1 MIESGS
7 AHISITE
14 GFMTTTWQID
24 TLDNGLR
31 IVTTPMP
38 TAQSV
43 NVCIFVGV
51 GSRMEERRTNGICH
65 YLEHM
70 LFKGSKKRPTAL
82 DISQAIEGAGGG
94 LNAFTNKEFTGYW
107 AHLPFDRLDLAVD
120 VLADMVRN
128 PLLDA
133 AEIDRER
140 TVVQQEIRR
149 AHDQPS
155 AWASELLSRACYGD
169 QPIGWPVAGTE
180 ESVEAMRR
188 DDFVDHMAA
197 WYVPENTVVAVAGN
211 ATPAQARALIEERL
225 ADVRGHPLPSFA
237 PAAPGLPA
245 EHVQVEARDTDQS
258 NLYFGMRAI
267 SRTDPDR
274 YALTVLNSLLGR
286 GMSSRLFKE
295 VRERRGLAYSVG
307 SSVSRHHDTGVLAVS
322 AGVGPEKVEEAGRVI
337 LEEVFKLVDEPVP
350 EDELSRARDFTIGN
364 FRLSLETTMAL
375 TQWTGENL
383 VTTGEIEEIDEVVVK
398 LAAVTANDVRRVAR
412 RLFTRDNVAMSLVGP
427 QADAGLLERVL
438 V

>member
-1 MIESGS
+1 
-7 AHISITE
+7 
-14 GFMTTTWQID
+14 MTTTWQID

-65 YLEHM
+65 FLEHM
-70 LFKGSKKRPTAL
+70 LFKGSAKRPTAL

-107 AHLPFDRLDLAVD
+107 THMPFDRLDLAVD
-120 VLADMVRN
+120 VLADMVRH
-128 PLLDA
+128 PLLDGV
-133 AEIDRER
+133 EMDRER

-149 AHDQPS
+149 AHDQPA
-155 AWASELLSRACYGD
+155 AWAGELLSRACYGD
-169 QPIGWPVAGTE
+169 QPIGWPIAGTE
-180 ESVEAMRR
+180 ESVETVRR
-188 DDFVDHMAA
+188 DDFVGHMAA

-211 ATPAQARALIEERL
+211 TTAAQVAALVEERMVD
-225 ADVRGHPLPSFA
+225 AERRAMPSLV
-237 PAAPGLPA
+237 AATPGLPT
-245 EHVQVEARDTDQS
+245 ERVQVEARDTDQS
-258 NLYFGMRAI
+258 NLYYGLRAI

-274 YALTVLNSLLGR
+274 YALTILNSLLGR

-307 SSVSRHHDTGVLAVS
+307 SSVSRHRDTGVIAVS
-322 AGVGPEKVEEAGRVI
+322 AGVSPEKAEEAGKVI
-337 LEEVFKLVDEPVP
+337 LEEVFKLVDEAVP
-350 EDELSRARDFTIGN
+350 EEELTRARDFTVGN

-383 VTTGEIEEIDEVVVK
+383 VTTGEIEEIDDVVAS
-398 LAAVTANDVRRVAR
+398 LSAVTAADMQRVAK
-412 RLFTRDNVAMSLVGP
+412 RLFSRDNVAMSLVGP
-427 QADAGLLERVL
+427 GADAGLLEKTL
-438 V
+438 PG

>member
-1 MIESGS
+1 
-7 AHISITE
+7 
-14 GFMTTTWQID
+14 MTTTWQID

-31 IVTTPMP
+31 LVTTPMP

-70 LFKGSKKRPTAL
+70 LFKGSTKRPTAQA
-82 DISQAIEGAGGG
+82 ISETIEGAGGG

-107 AHLPFDRLDLAVD
+107 THMPYDRLDLAVD
-120 VLADMVRN
+120 VLADMVRD
-128 PLLDA
+128 PLLDP

-140 TVVQQEIRR
+140 SVVEQEIRR
-149 AHDQPS
+149 AHDQPG

-169 QPIGWPVAGTE
+169 QPIGWPIAGTE
-180 ESVEAMRR
+180 ETVEAIHRE
-188 DDFVDHMAA
+188 DFVGHMAK

-211 ATPAQARALIEERL
+211 TTPDDVRRLIEERL
-225 ADVRGHPLPSFA
+225 IDVKAKPVPSFA
-237 PAAPGLPA
+237 PASSGLPA
-245 EHVQVEARDTDQS
+245 DHVQVEARDIDQS
-258 NLYFGMRAI
+258 NLFFGLRAI

-274 YALTVLNSLLGR
+274 YPLTILNSLLGR

-307 SSVSRHHDTGVLAVS
+307 SGVSRHHDTGVMSVS
-322 AGVGPEKVEEAGRVI
+322 AGVSPEKVEEAGKVI
-337 LEEVFKLVDEPVP
+337 LAEVFKLVDEPVP
-350 EDELSRARDFTIGN
+350 EEELTRARDFTVGN

-375 TQWTGENL
+375 TQWTGEEL
-383 VTTGEIEEIDEVVVK
+383 VTTGEIERIDDVVEK
-398 LAAVTANDVRRVAR
+398 LSAVTAADIQRVAR
-412 RLFTRDNVAMSLVGP
+412 RLFTKDNVAMSLVGP
-427 QADAGLLERVL
+427 KADPAVFDRVL
-438 V
+438 PA

>member
-1 MIESGS
+1 M
-7 AHISITE
+7 A
-14 GFMTTTWQID
+14 TTWQID

-31 IVTTPMP
+31 IVTTPMA

-70 LFKGSKKRPTAL
+70 LFKGSAKRPTAM
-82 DISQAIEGAGGG
+82 DISQAVEGAGGG

-107 AHLPFDRLDLAVD
+107 AHMPFDRLDLAVD
-120 VLADMVRN
+120 VLADMVRH
-128 PLLDA
+128 PLLDG

-149 AHDQPS
+149 AHDQPA
-155 AWASELLSRACYGD
+155 AWAGELLSRACYGD
-169 QPIGWPVAGTE
+169 QPIGWPIAGTE
-180 ESVEAMRR
+180 ESVEAMQR
-188 DDFVDHMAA
+188 DDFVAHMAA
-197 WYVPENTVVAVAGN
+197 WYAPENVVVAVAGN
-211 ATPAQARALIEERL
+211 TTPGQVVTLIEERMVD
-225 ADVRGHPLPSFA
+225 AEKRAVPSFVVA
-237 PAAPGLPA
+237 TPGLPA
-245 EHVQVEARDTDQS
+245 ERVQVESRDTDQS
-258 NLYFGMRAI
+258 NLYYGLRAI

-274 YALTVLNSLLGR
+274 YPLTILNSLLGR

-307 SSVSRHHDTGVLAVS
+307 SSVSRHHDTGVMAVS
-322 AGVGPEKVEEAGRVI
+322 AGVSPEKAEEAGKVI

-350 EDELSRARDFTIGN
+350 EDELTRARDFTVGN

-383 VTTGEIEEIDEVVVK
+383 VNTGEIEEIDDVVSK
-398 LAAVTANDVRRVAR
+398 LAAVTSADVQRVAR

-427 QADAGLLERVL
+427 RADPELLEKTLPR
-438 V
+438 

>member
-1 MIESGS
+1 
-7 AHISITE
+7 
-14 GFMTTTWQID
+14 MTTTWQID

-31 IVTTPMP
+31 VVTTPMP

-51 GSRMEERRTNGICH
+51 GSRMEERRVNGICH

-82 DISQAIEGAGGG
+82 DISQAVEGAGGG

-107 AHLPFDRLDLAVD
+107 AHMPFDRLDLAVD

-180 ESVEAMRR
+180 ETVDGIQR
-188 DDFVDHMAA
+188 DDFVAHMAA
-197 WYVPENTVVAVAGN
+197 WYAPENVIVAIAGN
-211 ATPAQARALIEERL
+211 TMADEARGLIEERL
-225 ADVRGHPLPSFA
+225 ADVPGRALPPFE
-237 PAAPGLPA
+237 PASPGLPA
-245 EHVQVEARDTDQS
+245 ERVQVEARDTDQS
-258 NLYFGMRAI
+258 NLFFGLRAI

-274 YALTVLNSLLGR
+274 YALTILNSVLGR

-322 AGVGPEKVEEAGRVI
+322 AGVSPEQAEEAGKVI
-337 LEEVFKLVDEPVP
+337 LQEVFQLVDEPVP
-350 EDELSRARDFTIGN
+350 EDELTRARDFTVGN

-383 VTTGEIEEIDEVVVK
+383 VTMGEIEQIDDVVSK
-398 LAAVTANDVRRVAR
+398 LSTVTAHDVQRVAR

-427 QADAGLLERVL
+427 KADAGLLEKTL
-438 V
+438 P

>member
-1 MIESGS
+1 
-7 AHISITE
+7 
-14 GFMTTTWQID
+14 MTTTWQID

-128 PLLDA
+128 PLLDGV
-133 AEIDRER
+133 EIDRER

-149 AHDQPS
+149 AHDQPA

-169 QPIGWPVAGTE
+169 QPVGWPVAGTE
-180 ESVEAMRR
+180 ETVEAIRR
-188 DDFVDHMAA
+188 DDFVAHMAA

-211 ATPAQARALIEERL
+211 TTPQQVTALIEQRMIDAER
-225 ADVRGHPLPSFA
+225 RPIPSFV
-237 PAAPGLPA
+237 AATPGLPA
-245 EHVQVEARDTDQS
+245 ERVQVEARDTDQS
-258 NLYFGMRAI
+258 NLFFGLRAI
-267 SRTDPDR
+267 SRKDPDR
-274 YALTVLNSLLGR
+274 YPLTILNSLLGR

-322 AGVGPEKVEEAGRVI
+322 AGVSPEKAEEAGKVI
-337 LEEVFKLVDEPVP
+337 LEEVFKLVDETVP
-350 EDELSRARDFTIGN
+350 EDELTRARDFTIGN
-364 FRLSLETTMAL
+364 FRLSLESTMAL

-383 VTTGEIEEIDEVVVK
+383 ITMGEIEGIDEVVSN
-398 LAAVTANDVRRVAR
+398 LAAVTAEDVQRVAR

-427 QADAGLLERVL
+427 KADARLLEKTL
-438 V
+438 PG